1 MSNTAMSST
10 VPILLHRMR
19 QMEALDHTDAPSWSW
34 LRSSDVKAAQPE
46 GEGTKSPGAD
56 AESAEKLLPA
66 EGERADQPHKYAQ
79 KLQKIAQDSEEDY
92 KKVWRF
98 WKYVGAQEKSIYDD
112 EKQFLPKLK

>member
-1 MSNTAMSST
+1 
-10 VPILLHRMR
+10 MR

-66 EGERADQPHKYAQ
+66 ESG
-79 KLQKIAQDSEEDY
+79 KIYIRRRETVPAEIEMTRS
-92 KKVWRF
+92 
-98 WKYVGAQEKSIYDD
+98 KYV
-112 EKQFLPKLK
+112 

>member
-1 MSNTAMSST
+1 
-10 VPILLHRMR
+10 
-19 QMEALDHTDAPSWSW
+19 MEALDHTDAPSWSW

-79 KLQKIAQDSEEDY
+79 KLQKIAQDSEEEEVLSNF
-92 KKVWRF
+92 KAMTKLCMLSH
-98 WKYVGAQEKSIYDD
+98 EKMICSYY
-112 EKQFLPKLK
+112 